1 MCFMCQAA
9 YTAGAAII
17 AVTSSGVPGVA
28 LADSSDTAGQGAQQA
43 AVERLV
49 GLQSL
54 PEVLNDIKAPQQE
67 QPEWYRQQVAAEEQ
81 AAAAANQAARRP
93 NGSIVFTYTIRTDGA
108 QSSLAAFSALAHET
122 LNDPRGWSQLGV
134 RFEEVP
140 SGGQFNL
147 ILADA
152 SRLPAYSSGCSAEW
166 SCRVGVSVI
175 INEMRWNG
183 ATPAWNAAG
192 GGLRDYRHMV
202 INHEVGHWLGHGHRN
217 CSAPG
222 AYAPLMLQ
230 QSIDLQGC
238 KFNPWPLPGE
248 LWSSRL

>member
-1 MCFMCQAA
+1 MCLVCQTA
-9 YTAGAAII
+9 YGVTGVAL
-17 AVTSSGVPGVA
+17 AVTSSGVPAVTQADVA
-28 LADSSDTAGQGAQQA
+28 DKQTEQV
-43 AVERLV
+43 VERLV
-49 GLQSL
+49 DLQEL
-54 PEVLNDIKAPQQE
+54 PKVMAKIKAPKAE
-67 QPEWYRQQVAAEEQ
+67 QPDWYKKQVAAEQ
-81 AAAAANQAARRP
+81 AAAAASQTPRRA
-93 NGSIVFTYTIRTDGA
+93 NGNVVFTYTVKTD
-108 QSSLAAFSALAHET
+108 QSSSSLATFSALANQT
-122 LNDPRGWSQLGV
+122 LNDPRGWAQLGV
-134 RFEEVP
+134 SFKEVP

-147 ILADA
+147 ILAA
-152 SRLPAYSSGCSAEW
+152 AHRVPSYAPGACSAEW

-183 ATPAWNAAG
+183 ATPAWNSAG

-202 INHEVGHWLGHGHRN
+202 VNHEVGHWLGHDHRS

-248 LWSSRL
+248 LWSSRI